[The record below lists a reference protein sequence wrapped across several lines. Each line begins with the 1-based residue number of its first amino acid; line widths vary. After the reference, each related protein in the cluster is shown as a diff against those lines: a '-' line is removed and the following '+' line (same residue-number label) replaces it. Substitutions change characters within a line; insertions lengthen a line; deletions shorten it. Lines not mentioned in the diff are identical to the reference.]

1 MGFVISA
8 TKSKGIH
15 FRTKSVERSK
25 EIFMCG
31 EITIEFIHQYKY
43 LGLIFSEHLD
53 MLVMVKMIAQ
63 SASRALGLL
72 IAKYKAL
79 GGMTY
84 QCFQK
89 VIMPLYNLRYKL
101 WCTHIWY

>member
-15 FRTKSVERSK
+15 FRTKSVESSK

-53 MLVMVKMIAQ
+53 NACY
-63 SASRALGLL
+63 G
-72 IAKYKAL
+72 
-79 GGMTY
+79 
-84 QCFQK
+84 
-89 VIMPLYNLRYKL
+89 
-101 WCTHIWY
+101 